1 MLNLLKSDSF
11 QVVVIH
17 TFIIHVIMLQGL
29 EKTIN
34 MFVKTELQIFQRI
47 LSPDYTEDS
56 ESQKTKE
63 DMLDSEE
70 GEQGKSSR
78 ETLLNI
84 TLHFLKRMKKDE
96 LADSL
101 QSSKRLNII

>member
-1 MLNLLKSDSF
+1 MLNLLESNSF

-17 TFIIHVIMLQGL
+17 TFIIHVMLQVL

-56 ESQKTKE
+56 EGH

-84 TLHFLKRMKKDE
+84 TLHFLRRMKKDE

-101 QSSKRLNII
+101 QSSKRLNIM